1 MYRAVPAHVDLPAM
15 ERAILDRWDAE
26 GTFHASLASSEGRP
40 VWVFNEGPPTANGTP
55 GAHHV
60 EARVFKDIF
69 PRYRTMKGYHV
80 PRKAGWDCH
89 GLPVELAVE
98 KELGF
103 TGKGDIERFGIAEFN
118 AKCRESVL
126 RHVDEF
132 NHMTR
137 RMGFWVDMDDAYWTM
152 DSHYIDS
159 VWWSLQR
166 IFDAGLLVQDH
177 RVSPYCPRCG
187 TGLSD
192 HELAQGYQTVVDPSV
207 YVRFPV
213 VDNPLSDRYPGIAL
227 LVWTT
232 TPWTLVSNTAVAVNP
247 ESTYVVGRTA
257 QGETLVVAQDL
268 AESLLGAD
276 ATVLERLQGHDLERT
291 RYTAPF
297 DLVDIPDAHFVILA
311 DYVTTDD
318 GSGLVHQAPAFGA
331 DDLASCRAYGLPVVN
346 PVRADGTFHDDLEL
360 VGGKFFKEADEVLVT
375 DLTERGLLAKHV
387 AYEHSYPHCWRC
399 HTPLIYYAQ
408 PSWYIKT
415 TAIADQLLR
424 ENEKTNWYP
433 PTIKWGRYGDWLR
446 NNVDWA
452 LSRNRYW
459 GTPLPIWKC
468 AEDHLTVVGSRAEL
482 GELAGRDYTE
492 LDPHRPFVDEI
503 TIPCRTCGADAQRV
517 PEVID
522 CWYDSGAMPF
532 AQWGYPHMGVET
544 FEQRYPADY
553 ICEAIDQTRGWF
565 YTLMAIGTLVFDE
578 SSYKNVVCLGHI
590 LDEDG
595 RKMSKHLGNVL
606 EPIPLMDEHGADAV
620 RWFMLASGS
629 PWQSRRVGHAAIGEV
644 VRKVLLTYWNTASFL
659 ALYARAAQ
667 WSPDQAAAIP
677 PAKDRPA
684 LDRWVLSQAHRLSR
698 DVDEALAN
706 FDTQLGG
713 RLISTF
719 VDDLSNWY
727 VRRSRRRFWDG
738 DPAALATLDEA
749 LRIVTAVMAPYTP
762 FITEQIW
769 QDMVRPTH
777 PDAPSSVHLSPWPTV
792 DEALIDD
799 TLTQQVALVRRI
811 VELGR
816 AARAT
821 SGVRTRQ
828 PLARALVS
836 ASGWTDLPSELV
848 DEVAAELNVASLLP
862 LAQEAGD
869 LVDITVKANF
879 RSLGRRFGAQTQS
892 VAAAITADVQLP
904 ERIRLGD
911 SVTITV
917 TGVGEVTIEPDDVII
932 TETPREGW
940 AVASGSGE
948 TIALDLHIDDEL
960 RRMGLARE
968 IVRVIAEARKAAGL
982 DVSDRIRL
990 RWATDDPELTRA
1002 LSDHAEDISSEVL
1015 AIDFAPGESF
1025 PDGVSS
1031 SDDELGVTLSILRTQ
1046 PSE

>member
-1 MYRAVPAHVDLPAM
+1 MYRAVPAHVDLPSM
-15 ERAILDRWDAE
+15 ERAILDQWDAE
-26 GTFHASLASSEGRP
+26 GTFHTSLATSEGRP
-40 VWVFNEGPPTANGTP
+40 LWVFNEGPPTANGTP

-98 KELGF
+98 RELGF
-103 TGKGDIERFGIAEFN
+103 TGKSDIEHYGIAEFN
-118 AKCRESVL
+118 ARCRESVL

-137 RMGFWVDMDDAYWTM
+137 RMGFWVDMEDAYWTM
-152 DSHYIDS
+152 DPHYIDS

-166 IFDAGLLVQDH
+166 IFDSGLLVQDH

-192 HELAQGYQTVVDPSV
+192 HELAQGYETVIDPSV

-213 VDNPLSDRYPGIAL
+213 AGGPLAERHPGVAL

-247 ESTYVVGRTA
+247 ESAYVVGRTA
-257 QGETLVVAQDL
+257 DGEVLVVAEDL
-268 AESLLGAD
+268 ADSLLGAD
-276 ATVLERLQGHDLERT
+276 AQILERLSGQDLERT
-291 RYTAPF
+291 PYTPPF
-297 DLVDIPDAHFVILA
+297 DLVDIPDSHFVILA

-346 PVRADGTFHDDLEL
+346 PVRPDGTFEADLDI
-360 VGGKFFKEADEVLVT
+360 VGGQFFKDADAALVA
-375 DLTERGLLAKHV
+375 DLTTRGMLAKHV
-387 AYEHSYPHCWRC
+387 PYEHSYPHCWRC

-415 TAIADQLLR
+415 TAIADRLLR

-433 PTIKWGRYGDWLR
+433 ETIKWGRYGDWLR

-459 GTPLPIWKC
+459 GTPLPIWRC
-468 AEDHLTVVGSRAEL
+468 PDGHLTVVGSRAEL
-482 GELAGRDYTE
+482 GQLTGRD
-492 LDPHRPFVDEI
+492 LRDFDPHRPFVDEI
-503 TIPCRTCGADAQRV
+503 TVGCRTCGATAQRV

-606 EPIPLMDEHGADAV
+606 EPIPLMDDHGADAV

-667 WSPDQAAAIP
+667 WSPDDPGAVP
-677 PAKDRPA
+677 PPQDRPA
-684 LDRWVLSQAHRLSR
+684 LDRWVLSQAHRLAR
-698 DVDEALAN
+698 DVDEALEN
-706 FDTQLGG
+706 FDTQRGG
-713 RLISTF
+713 RLISAF
-719 VDDLSNWY
+719 IDELSNWY
-727 VRRSRRRFWDG
+727 VRRSRRRFWEG

-762 FITEQIW
+762 FITERIW
-769 QDMVRPTH
+769 QDMVRPTR
-777 PDAPSSVHLSPWPTV
+777 PQAAASVHLSPWPTV
-792 DEALIDD
+792 DESLIDD
-799 TLTQQVALVRRI
+799 TLTEQVALIRRI

-816 AARAT
+816 AARSS

-836 ASGWTDLPSELV
+836 ATGWTDLPAELV
-848 DEVAAELNVASLLP
+848 DEVAAELNVATVLP
-862 LAQEAGD
+862 LAHEAGE
-869 LVDITVKANF
+869 LVDVSVKANF
-879 RSLGRRFGAQTQS
+879 RSLGRRFGSSTQV
-892 VAAAITADVQLP
+892 VAEAIASEATLP
-904 ERIRLGD
+904 ARMRAGD
-911 SVTITV
+911 TVAIEV
-917 TGVGEVTIEPDDVII
+917 TGIGEVTVEPDDVII

-948 TIALDLHIDDEL
+948 TIALDLHIDDAL
-960 RRMGLARE
+960 RRLGLARE
-968 IVRVIAEARKAAGL
+968 AVRAIAEARKAAGL
-982 DVSDRIRL
+982 DISDRIRL
-990 RWATDDPELTRA
+990 QWATDDADLAGALT
-1002 LSDHAEDISSEVL
+1002 DHADYIAAEVL
-1015 AIDFAPGESF
+1015 AVDFAPGELF
-1025 PDGVSS
+1025 DGGHLST
-1031 SDDELGVTLSILRTQ
+1031 DDDLGLRLSIERI
-1046 PSE
+1046 

>member
-15 ERAILDRWDAE
+15 ERAILDQWDAE
-26 GTFHASLASSEGRP
+26 GTFHTSLATSEGRP
-40 VWVFNEGPPTANGTP
+40 LWVFNEGPPTANGTP

-98 KELGF
+98 RELGF
-103 TGKGDIERFGIAEFN
+103 TGKSDIERYGIAEFN
-118 AKCRESVL
+118 ARCRESVL

-137 RMGFWVDMDDAYWTM
+137 RMGFWVDMEDAYWTM
-152 DSHYIDS
+152 DPHYIDS

-166 IFDAGLLVQDH
+166 IFESGLLVQDH

-192 HELAQGYQTVVDPSV
+192 HELAQGYETVVDPSV

-213 VDNPLSDRYPGIAL
+213 SGGPLAERHPGVAL

-247 ESTYVVGRTA
+247 ESAYVVGRTVD
-257 QGETLVVAQDL
+257 GEILVVAEDL
-268 AESLLGAD
+268 AESLIGAD
-276 ATVLERLQGHDLERT
+276 AQILERLSGRDLERT
-291 RYTAPF
+291 GYTPPF

-331 DDLASCRAYGLPVVN
+331 DDLTSCRAYGLPVVN
-346 PVRADGTFHDDLEL
+346 PVRPDGTFEADLDI
-360 VGGKFFKEADEVLVT
+360 VGGRFFKDADAPLVA
-375 DLTERGLLAKHV
+375 DLTARGLLARHDP
-387 AYEHSYPHCWRC
+387 YEHSYPHCWRC

-415 TAIADQLLR
+415 TAIADRLLR

-433 PTIKWGRYGDWLR
+433 ETIKWGRYGDWLR

-459 GTPLPIWKC
+459 GTPLPIWRC
-468 AEDHLTVVGSRAEL
+468 PEGHLTVVGSRAEL
-482 GELAGRDYTE
+482 GELTGRDLRD

-503 TIPCRTCGADAQRV
+503 TVACRTCGATAQRV

-606 EPIPLMDEHGADAV
+606 EPIPLMDDHGADAV

-659 ALYARAAQ
+659 SLYARAAQ
-667 WSPDQAAAIP
+667 WSPDDPGAVP
-677 PAKDRPA
+677 PPQDRPA
-684 LDRWVLSQAHRLSR
+684 LDRWVLSQAHRLAR
-698 DVDEALAN
+698 DVDDALDN
-706 FDTQLGG
+706 FDTQRGG
-713 RLISTF
+713 RLISAF

-727 VRRSRRRFWDG
+727 VRRSRRRFWEG

-762 FITEQIW
+762 FITERIW
-769 QDMVRPTH
+769 QDMVRPTR
-777 PDAPSSVHLSPWPTV
+777 PQAASSVHLSPWPTV
-792 DEALIDD
+792 DDTLIDD
-799 TLTQQVALVRRI
+799 TLTEQVALIRRI

-816 AARAT
+816 AARSS

-836 ASGWTDLPSELV
+836 AAGWTDLPAELV
-848 DEVAAELNVASLLP
+848 DEVAAELNVADVLP
-862 LAQEAGD
+862 LAHEAGE
-869 LVDITVKANF
+869 LVDVSVKANF
-879 RSLGRRFGAQTQS
+879 RSLGRRFASSTPS
-892 VAAAITADVQLP
+892 VAEAITSDVDLP
-904 ERIRLGD
+904 ARLRSGEP
-911 SVTITV
+911 VTIEV
-917 TGVGEVTIEPDDVII
+917 PGIGEVSVEPDDVII

-940 AVASGSGE
+940 AVARGNGE
-948 TIALDLHIDDEL
+948 TIALDLHIDDAL
-960 RRMGLARE
+960 RRLGLARE
-968 IVRVIAEARKAAGL
+968 AVRAIAEARKAAGL
-982 DVSDRIRL
+982 DISDRIRL
-990 RWATDDPELTRA
+990 QWATDDPDLAAALT
-1002 LSDHAEDISSEVL
+1002 DHADYIAAEVL
-1015 AIDFAPGESF
+1015 AVDFAPGEPS
-1025 PDGVSS
+1025 DGGHLST
-1031 SDDELGVTLSILRTQ
+1031 DEDLGVRLSIERI
-1046 PSE
+1046 

>member
-15 ERAILDRWDAE
+15 ERSILDLWAVDD
-26 GTFHASLASSEGRP
+26 TFHESLAASEGRP
-40 VWVFNEGPPTANGTP
+40 LWVFNEGPPTANGTP
-55 GAHHV
+55 GTHHV
-60 EARVFKDIF
+60 EARAFKDIF

-103 TGKGDIERFGIAEFN
+103 SGKKDIEAFGIAEFN
-118 AKCRESVL
+118 DKCRASVL

-132 NHMTR
+132 DQMTR
-137 RMGFWVDMDDAYWTM
+137 RMGFWVDMSDAYWTM
-152 DSHYIDS
+152 DPHYIES
-159 VWWSLQR
+159 VWWSLQKIYDR
-166 IFDAGLLVQDH
+166 GLLIQDH

-192 HELAQGYQTVVDPSV
+192 HEIAQGYEDVIDPSV
-207 YVRFPV
+207 FVRFPV
-213 VDNPLSDRYPGIAL
+213 RSGDLADRYPGIAL

-247 ESTYVVGRTA
+247 HSTYVVGKTVE
-257 QGETLVVAQDL
+257 GETLVVAEDL
-268 AESLLGAD
+268 AGSLLGED
-276 ATVLERLQGHDLERT
+276 AEIIERLPGSALEHTPYRQ
-291 RYTAPF
+291 PF
-297 DLVDIPDAHFVILA
+297 DIVDIPDAHYVILA
-311 DYVTTDD
+311 NYVTTDD

-331 DDLASCRAYGLPVVN
+331 DDLSSCRAYGLPVVN
-346 PVRADGTFHDDLEL
+346 PVRADGTFDDGLEL
-360 VGGKFFKEADEVLVT
+360 VGGKFFKDADPILVAQ
-375 DLTERGLLAKHV
+375 LQERGLLARHV
-387 AYEHSYPHCWRC
+387 PYEHSYPHCWRC

-415 TAIADQLLR
+415 TEIKDQLLR

-433 PTIKWGRYGDWLR
+433 ETIKWGRYGDWLR

-468 AEDHLTVVGSRAEL
+468 PDEHLTVIGSRAEL
-482 GELAGRDYTE
+482 SKLSGRDVSDV
-492 LDPHRPFVDEI
+492 DPHRPYVDDI
-503 TIPCRTCGADAQRV
+503 TLPCRECGATAHRV

-532 AQWGYPHMGVET
+532 AQWGYPHQGVET

-606 EPIPLMDEHGADAV
+606 EPIPLMDDHGADAL

-629 PWQSRRVGHAAIGEV
+629 PWQARRVGHASIGEV

-659 ALYARAAQ
+659 SLYARAAG
-667 WSPDQAAAIP
+667 WSPDAPGDVLP
-677 PAKDRPA
+677 PDQRPV
-684 LDRWVLSQAHRLSR
+684 LDRWVLSEAHRLAR
-698 DVDEALAN
+698 DVDAALAN
-706 FDTQLGG
+706 FDTQRGG

-738 DPAALATLDEA
+738 DPSALATLDEA
-749 LRIVTAVMAPYTP
+749 LRIVTLVMAPYTP
-762 FITEQIW
+762 FITEQVW
-769 QDMVRPTH
+769 QDMVRPVSAQ
-777 PDAPSSVHLSPWPTV
+777 APTSVHLATWPAV
-792 DEALIDD
+792 DDSLISDE
-799 TLTQQVALVRRI
+799 LAEQVSLVRRV

-816 AARAT
+816 AARA
-821 SGVRTRQ
+821 SSSVRTRQ

-836 ASGWTDLPSELV
+836 APGWARMPVELT
-848 DEVAAELNVASLLP
+848 EEIAAELNVGEV
-862 LAQEAGD
+862 LALSTGAGD
-869 LVDITVKANF
+869 LVDVSVKANF
-879 RSLGRRFGAQTQS
+879 RALGKRFGKSTPAVADAISRDTELPQRLRESSPAS
-892 VAAAITADVQLP
+892 VEV
-904 ERIRLGD
+904 
-911 SVTITV
+911 
-917 TGVGEVTIEPDDVII
+917 VGIGMVELEPDDVIV

-948 TIALDLHIDDEL
+948 TVALDLHITDEL
-960 RRMGLARE
+960 RRAGLARE
-968 IVRVIAEARKAAGL
+968 VVRVLQEARKSAGL
-982 DVSDRIRL
+982 DVSDRISV
-990 RWATDDPELTRA
+990 RWASDNADLTQAIREHMPA
-1002 LSDHAEDISSEVL
+1002 IAAEVL
-1015 AIDFAPGESF
+1015 ATDYSEDSDPQGSHIGEQL
-1025 PDGVSS
+1025 D
-1031 SDDELGVTLSILRTQ
+1031 LGLRYSLSRA
-1046 PSE
+1046 